1 MSLTKEDL
9 KNISDLFSVHIQKIE
24 KRLEKLEKNGELY
37 ELSFRNIDRKLESIE
52 RNLLE
57 LRARENFNRDRL
69 DRAEIYIDDLRRLFM
84 DSFPKV
90 SEKKPKYVKTKK

>member
-9 KNISDLFSVHIQKIE
+9 KNISELFSVHIQKIE
-24 KRLEKLEKNGELY
+24 KRLEKLEKNGGLY

-57 LRARENFNRDRL
+57 LRARENLNRDRL
-69 DRAEIYIDDLRRLFM
+69 DRAEIYIDDLRRLFI
-84 DSFPKV
+84 DSYPKV
-90 SEKKPKYVKTKK
+90 CEKENVHEKTKK

>member
-9 KNISDLFSVHIQKIE
+9 KNISNLFS
-24 KRLEKLEKNGELY
+24 KRFDILEKNGELY
-37 ELSFRNIDRKLESIE
+37 ELSFRSIDRKLESIE

-57 LRARENFNRDRL
+57 LRARENLNRDRL

-84 DSFPKV
+84 DSYPKV
-90 SEKKPKYVKTKK
+90 CEKKPVYKKTKK